1 MSSITIHNLD
11 ERLNILLRKKA
22 KEDGKSL
29 NKTIQDLLRQSFNL
43 GVVSKSE
50 NVFKE
55 FCGLWS
61 EKERREFEGAVSG
74 METINPGDWE

>member
-29 NKTIQDLLRQSFNL
+29 NKNNSGSFTPEL
-43 GVVSKSE
+43 
-50 NVFKE
+50 
-55 FCGLWS
+55 
-61 EKERREFEGAVSG
+61 
-74 METINPGDWE
+74 